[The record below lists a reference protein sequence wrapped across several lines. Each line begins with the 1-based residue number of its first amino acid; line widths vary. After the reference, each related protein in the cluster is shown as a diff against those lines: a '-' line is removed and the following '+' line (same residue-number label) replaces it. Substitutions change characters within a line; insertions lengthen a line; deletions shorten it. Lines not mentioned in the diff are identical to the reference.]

1 MSAFAQTR
9 TDSLQQILASVREAR
24 KSKGTRPAAAIA
36 LFAGARGTGKTLAAQ
51 AIADELGLD
60 LFRVDLSRIVSK
72 YIGETEKNLD
82 RVFAEAES
90 AGAVLLIDEADALFG
105 KRSEVRDSHDRYA
118 NVDVDYL
125 LQRMEAHGGLV
136 ILTTNNKKNVDAA
149 FLRRLRFIMEFPRPK
164 SSAAKHDVDLLKRE
178 LLRYLSLHPAA
189 CDTEHGI
196 RDWWL
201 GETGVAP
208 ADLAQALAE
217 LEKEGAMVRS
227 TRRRE
232 EVWHAPKAGLDFTP

>member
-1 MSAFAQTR
+1 MLAPMTNPF
-9 TDSLQQILASVREAR
+9 LPILACLKPVRDR
-24 KSKGTRPAAAIA
+24 KHSQHGAVTV
-36 LFAGARGTGKTLAAQ
+36 LFAGPTGTGKNTAAQ
-51 AIADELGLD
+51 MMAHELGKD
-60 LFRVDLSRIVSK
+60 LRRIGLSRIVSK
-72 YIGETEKNLD
+72 FIEETKKNLD

-105 KRSEVRDSHDRYA
+105 KRSEVRDAHDRYA
-118 NVDVDYL
+118 NLEVGYL
-125 LQRMEAHGGLV
+125 LQRMEAHDGLV
-136 ILTTNNKKNVDAA
+136 IFTTNNKTNIDPA
-149 FLRRLRFIMEFPRPK
+149 FLRRLRFIVEFPRPK
-164 SSAAKHDVDLLKRE
+164 SSAAKRDVDFLKRE

-201 GETGVAP
+201 GETRVTP

-217 LEKEGAMVRS
+217 LEKEGAIVRS
-227 TRRRE
+227 TRGGE